1 MSESVEKAVDRLVR
15 AAESAR
21 ERARAPYSD
30 FAVGAAVIDDLG
42 RIHVGCNVK
51 NASYGLSVCAERHAV
66 AAAVVAGAGE
76 IKGLAVVTGTSPPVS
91 PCGACRQVLAE
102 FGDFPVILANFD
114 GDRVETSV
122 AELLPMAFTPASLG
136 TGQE

>member
-42 RIHVGCNVK
+42 RIHVGCNVE

-76 IKGLAVVTGTSPPVS
+76 IKGLAVVTGTAPPVS

-122 AELLPMAFTPASLG
+122 AELLPMAFTPASLD
-136 TGQE
+136 TGEE